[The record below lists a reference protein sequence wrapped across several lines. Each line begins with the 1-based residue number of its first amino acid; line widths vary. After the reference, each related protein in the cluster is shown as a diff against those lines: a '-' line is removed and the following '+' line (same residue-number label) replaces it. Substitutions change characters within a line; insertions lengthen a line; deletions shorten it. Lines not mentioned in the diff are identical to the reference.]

1 MKRLKSL
8 SIVMA
13 MAIAVVV
20 GLPSVVHAG
29 KSAGTVKNKVQVLME
44 YSDGTTLPIPE
55 SQVGVAGG
63 VLNTKFLLGSDYHSC
78 DDSGKVEF
86 KQTSRITDMYFKLPQ
101 TWENNV
107 ESAKAEY
114 SAKLMGT
121 FKYHNYKVESNKIKN
136 NRFRVGMPLAW
147 TTVDM
152 KIFFK
157 AKSFEVTFNNGLGQE
172 TVRTVE
178 YLKNV
183 EKPSDPSLDGH
194 TFLGWYQGE
203 NKFDFDKTPITKNIE
218 LKAKWE
224 KNKYTVSFDS
234 AGGTAVESQT
244 VVYGEKVKEP
254 EVPEKEGHTFLG
266 WYQGENKFDFNTEIK
281 ENISLTAKWE
291 MIPQTPKLIIN
302 LRDADAGMF
311 GYFHLLATDEN
322 GADLDLKDI
331 VKAVSVDN
339 RSYTITTSKQL
350 TWGKECYYIEGNKLY
365 MKELNNGQIVTITDN
380 NGTEHRYEY
389 LNKTLTLIP

>member
-157 AKSFEVTFNNGLGQE
+157 AKSFEVIFNNGLGQE

-183 EKPSDPSLDGH
+183 KKPSDPSLEGH

-244 VVYGEKVKEP
+244 VVYGEKVKQP

-266 WYQGENKFDFNTEIK
+266 WYQGENPFDFNTELRA
-281 ENISLTAKWE
+281 ISA
-291 MIPQTPKLIIN
+291 
-302 LRDADAGMF
+302 
-311 GYFHLLATDEN
+311 
-322 GADLDLKDI
+322 
-331 VKAVSVDN
+331 
-339 RSYTITTSKQL
+339 
-350 TWGKECYYIEGNKLY
+350 
-365 MKELNNGQIVTITDN
+365 
-380 NGTEHRYEY
+380 
-389 LNKTLTLIP
+389 

>member
-157 AKSFEVTFNNGLGQE
+157 AKSFEVIFNNGLGQE

-183 EKPSDPSLDGH
+183 EKPSDPSLEGH

-302 LRDADAGMF
+302 LRDANAGMF

>member
-63 VLNTKFLLGSDYHSC
+63 VLNTKFLLGSEYHSC

-183 EKPSDPSLDGH
+183 EKPSDPSLEGH

-339 RSYTITTSKQL
+339 RRYTITTSKQL

>member
-183 EKPSDPSLDGH
+183 EKPSDPSLEGH

-291 MIPQTPKLIIN
+291 MIPQTPKLVIN
-302 LRDADAGMF
+302 LRDANAGMF

>member
-157 AKSFEVTFNNGLGQE
+157 AKSFEVIFNNGLGQE

-183 EKPSDPSLDGH
+183 KKPSDPSLEGH

-244 VVYGEKVKEP
+244 VVYGEKVKQP

-266 WYQGENKFDFNTEIK
+266 WYQGENLFDFNTEIK

-291 MIPQTPKLIIN
+291 MIPQTPKLVIN
-302 LRDADAGMF
+302 LRDANAGMF

>member
-1 MKRLKSL
+1 M
-8 SIVMA
+8 
-13 MAIAVVV
+13 
-20 GLPSVVHAG
+20 
-29 KSAGTVKNKVQVLME
+29 
-44 YSDGTTLPIPE
+44 
-55 SQVGVAGG
+55 
-63 VLNTKFLLGSDYHSC
+63 
-78 DDSGKVEF
+78 
-86 KQTSRITDMYFKLPQ
+86 
-101 TWENNV
+101 
-107 ESAKAEY
+107 
-114 SAKLMGT
+114 
-121 FKYHNYKVESNKIKN
+121 
-136 NRFRVGMPLAW
+136 
-147 TTVDM
+147 
-152 KIFFK
+152 
-157 AKSFEVTFNNGLGQE
+157 TFNNGLGQE

-183 EKPSDPSLDGH
+183 EKPSDPSLEGH

-254 EVPEKEGHTFLG
+254 KTPEKEGHTFLG
-266 WYQGENKFDFNTEIK
+266 WYQGENKFDFDKTPITKNIELKAKWEKNKYTVSFDSAGGTAVESQTVVYGEKVQQPSEPVKDGYKFLGWYQGENLFDFNTEIK

-291 MIPQTPKLIIN
+291 MIPQTPKLVIN
-302 LRDADAGMF
+302 LRDANAGMF